1 MICLQKNIFTLFII
15 VTLSLLA
22 GCSKTTIDEIPS
34 YIAIDTTSINVA
46 SLQGTASQK
55 ISDTW
60 VYADNELIGAFEVP
74 AQFPVL
80 KNGSSELSIFAGIRL
95 NGINETRA
103 PYPFYEKITRTV
115 NLEREKITD
124 LGHLKFSYVVGTKF
138 AWQEDFE
145 QANLSI
151 DSTARSEVNLVRTRM
166 TSELAAAFPFE
177 MNEWAAKIVIPD
189 DSLVF
194 ECASHDSYKLPT
206 TGTSV
211 FLEMNYK
218 SNNSFTVGLIV
229 NGSVTSQK
237 SVLVINPSETW
248 NKIYINL
255 TPSVSASSGATS
267 FKVFLSAMKNTN
279 VPKAEIYFDNFKLL
293 HF

>member
-74 AQFPVL
+74 TQFPVL

-177 MNEWAAKIVIPD
+177 TNEWAAKIVIPD

>member
-15 VTLSLLA
+15 ATVSLLA

-80 KNGSSELSIFAGIRL
+80 KNGSRELSIFAGIRL

-177 MNEWAAKIVIPD
+177 MNEWAAKIIIPD

>member
-15 VTLSLLA
+15 ATVSLLA

-124 LGHLKFSYVVGTKF
+124 LGHLKFLYVVGTKF

-177 MNEWAAKIVIPD
+177 MNEWAAKIIIPD

-194 ECASHDSYKLPT
+194 ECASHDSYRLPT

>member
-74 AQFPVL
+74 TQFPVL

-103 PYPFYEKITRTV
+103 PYPFYEKISRTV

-124 LGHLKFSYVVGTKF
+124 LGHLKFLYVVGTKF

-177 MNEWAAKIVIPD
+177 TNEWAAKIVIPD

>member
-124 LGHLKFSYVVGTKF
+124 LGHLKFLYVVGTKF

-177 MNEWAAKIVIPD
+177 MNEWAAKIIIPD

-194 ECASHDSYKLPT
+194 ECASHDSYRLPT

>member
-80 KNGSSELSIFAGIRL
+80 KNGSRELSIFAGIRL

-177 MNEWAAKIVIPD
+177 MNEWAAKIIIPD

-279 VPKAEIYFDNFKLL
+279 APKAEIYFDNFKLL

>member
-74 AQFPVL
+74 TQFPVL

-124 LGHLKFSYVVGTKF
+124 LGHLKFLYVVGTKF

-177 MNEWAAKIVIPD
+177 TNEWAAKIVIPD

>member
-1 MICLQKNIFTLFII
+1 
-15 VTLSLLA
+15 
-22 GCSKTTIDEIPS
+22 
-34 YIAIDTTSINVA
+34 
-46 SLQGTASQK
+46 
-55 ISDTW
+55 
-60 VYADNELIGAFEVP
+60 
-74 AQFPVL
+74 
-80 KNGSSELSIFAGIRL
+80 
-95 NGINETRA
+95 
-103 PYPFYEKITRTV
+103 
-115 NLEREKITD
+115 
-124 LGHLKFSYVVGTKF
+124 VVGTKF